1 MGVHYSDLSLQL
13 LSWYLQTM
21 LQDNYFANRRMLIVP
36 FDLEIFS
43 QEHLP
48 LAGLLLPRTHDPFEV
63 WYDTPCY

>member
-13 LSWYLQTM
+13 LSWYLRTM
-21 LQDNYFANRRMLIVP
+21 PQDSLWIFILRIL

-48 LAGLLLPRTHDPFEV
+48 LTGLLLPRTHDPFEV